1 MNDVFVERLIKKK
14 LAPVDYLLMVLIVVA
29 AVALSWLGFIVG
41 FFIIGFPMLTV
52 VVLAGSIFGA
62 YKLIGRRFVEYE
74 YCLTNGYVTVDKIL
88 QKSTR
93 KRLTSFECSSCTDVG
108 RYGEAEPRLKTQS
121 FDERIFATAS
131 ADRSQAWYLNVRST
145 KTGKT
150 LLVFEPDDDLLEG
163 IKQFLPRQ
171 LKFEKGLK

>member
-1 MNDVFVERLIKKK
+1 MNDVFLERLIKKK
-14 LAPVDYLLMVLIVVA
+14 LEPVDFLLIVLIVLG
-29 AVALSWLGFIVG
+29 AVALSWLGFVVG

-74 YCLTNGYVTVDKIL
+74 FCLTNGYVTVDKIL

-93 KRLTSFECSSCTDVG
+93 KRLTAFECSSCADIG
-108 RYGEAEPRLKTQS
+108 RYAEQEARLKTQS
-121 FDERIFATAS
+121 FDERVFALPGS
-131 ADRSQAWYLNVRST
+131 DRSQAWYMNVRST

-150 LLVFEPDDDLLEG
+150 LLVFQPDDDLLEA
-163 IKQFLPRQ
+163 IRQFLPRQ
-171 LKFEKGLK
+171 LKFEKGLR